1 MIEVEKDEAKVA
13 REDVR
18 GEPIV
23 ATASGGVWSSKDEEF
38 ARFLNLKYLPVSTP
52 DVPDPHGAAAR
63 AAAEDPQVDE
73 LVQVPARDWLR
84 ATSVKGRI
92 Y

>member
-1 MIEVEKDEAKVA
+1 MIEVKKDEAKVS

-18 GEPIV
+18 GESII
-23 ATASGGVWSSKDEEF
+23 ATASGGVWSSKDERF

-52 DVPDPHGAAAR
+52 DVPNPHGDAAR

-73 LVQVPARDWLR
+73 LLEVPSPDWLR
-84 ATSVKGRI
+84 ATSVKGRM